1 MRWWGCSGGCSG
13 GLSPRRDSPISIVP
27 AEGEAGEEWCS
38 LAAEGGDVRVS
49 GDSGLSASRCI
60 FALLRRH
67 NMSVGWGRGSS
78 GSSVRP
84 ASWEDTTIRLNALTR
99 IRYAYNT
106 CTFSYTMAWW
116 GWDRWE
122 REIDWLAL
130 RGVNLP
136 LAFVGQEYVWKKL
149 YSGLGL
155 TEEEIWAHFSGGAF
169 LAWQRMGNIEGLGG
183 PLTDSFLAARHSLQ
197 VKILRRMS
205 EFGMSPILPAFAGHV
220 PLGLRRV
227 FPNAS
232 YTTSERWNG
241 LEETTL
247 LQPDDPL
254 FGEIAQG
261 FIEAQR
267 DAYGKLSHYYNGDT
281 FNEMSPESA
290 ESDYLRRSGEAMV
303 EGIKAGDPHG
313 KWVVQGW
320 TFTLEW
326 WRSRPR
332 AVEDYLSGAP
342 NADLLVLDLFSES
355 RPPLPLQRGGTSES
369 RSCGASSTTSGAAPG
384 CMATSARHTTTSSP
398 RWHSPSPPWLAWASP
413 WRPTGSNPII
423 YDMVLDM
430 AWQGTGLNDAPLQPL
445 WGKKNPVI
453 PIDSLYAWEGR
464 WVASR
469 YGGGGSGGVEAAWQ
483 LLLHTVYEY
492 DIEPD
497 TAKWRIY
504 NRPSMEPGR
513 LSCQCSLFCEEGSP
527 VHRAWSTLLD
537 SPMPGVITWERDL
550 AQFTAYILHTVACGL
565 IVELRGIAQ
574 SPFNATSASGTLQQ
588 LEALL
593 LDLDAVLA
601 TDTNTQLACWVK
613 DAEAWGLDPRGAAAP
628 GVGGPGADH
637 RVDNRGPEA
646 ERLCEEGVVGADAA
660 LLPAEVGPPARG
672 CRGAPGGV
680 ALVGCQGPCR
690 QRHRRLRGWVA
701 RLLQRLG
708 DGVCRRREHH
718 AACPGLAG
726 EVPAVP
732 GWVNPM
738 KLKGQ
743 EGGGLGWDGAVWV
756 GLVREVQVCH
766 VWGGGLLP
774 QPVCCAVCC
783 CCCVS
788 CSDSADLVVVFC
800 GQAGRSSLAHRACS
814 HINCTASLY
823 RNTTSFKT
831 CLSISEPAGVWFPVA
846 DRKTPKRVS
855 FVSFVA
861 TALNGSS
868 QQGRGGG

>member
-1 MRWWGCSGGCSG
+1 
-13 GLSPRRDSPISIVP
+13 
-27 AEGEAGEEWCS
+27 
-38 LAAEGGDVRVS
+38 
-49 GDSGLSASRCI
+49 
-60 FALLRRH
+60 
-67 NMSVGWGRGSS
+67 
-78 GSSVRP
+78 
-84 ASWEDTTIRLNALTR
+84 
-99 IRYAYNT
+99 
-106 CTFSYTMAWW
+106 MAWW

-155 TEEEIWAHFSGGAF
+155 TDEEIWAHFSGGAF

-197 VKILRRMS
+197 VRILRRMS

-355 RPPLPLQRGGTSES
+355 RPLFPSNGGYFGKPFVWCLLHNFGGRPGVYGNLRSAYHDIITSM
-369 RSCGASSTTSGAAPG
+369 AQPVTS
-384 CMATSARHTTTSSP
+384 
-398 RWHSPSPPWLAWASP
+398 LAGLGISMEA
-413 WRPTGSNPII
+413 TGSNPII

-445 WGKKNPVI
+445 WGKKNPAI

-469 YGGGGSGGVEAAWQ
+469 YGGGGSGGGGVEAAWQ

-565 IVELRGIAQ
+565 IGDLRGIAQ

-613 DAEAWGLDPRGAAAP
+613 DAEAWGSTPEEQQRLVSGALAQITVWTTGAPRLNDYAKKGWSGLMRHYYLRRWALLREAVEAAP
-628 GVGGPGADH
+628 EGSHWWDV
-637 RVDNRGPEA
+637 RGPADSAIAAFEDGWHASFNVSGMECAA
-646 ERLCEEGVVGADAA
+646 EGNITQLA
-660 LLPAEVGPPARG
+660 LALREKYLPS
-672 CRGAPGGV
+672 
-680 ALVGCQGPCR
+680 LVG
-690 QRHRRLRGWVA
+690 
-701 RLLQRLG
+701 
-708 DGVCRRREHH
+708 
-718 AACPGLAG
+718 
-726 EVPAVP
+726 
-732 GWVNPM
+732 
-738 KLKGQ
+738 
-743 EGGGLGWDGAVWV
+743 
-756 GLVREVQVCH
+756 
-766 VWGGGLLP
+766 
-774 QPVCCAVCC
+774 
-783 CCCVS
+783 
-788 CSDSADLVVVFC
+788 
-800 GQAGRSSLAHRACS
+800 
-814 HINCTASLY
+814 
-823 RNTTSFKT
+823 
-831 CLSISEPAGVWFPVA
+831 
-846 DRKTPKRVS
+846 
-855 FVSFVA
+855 
-861 TALNGSS
+861 
-868 QQGRGGG
+868 